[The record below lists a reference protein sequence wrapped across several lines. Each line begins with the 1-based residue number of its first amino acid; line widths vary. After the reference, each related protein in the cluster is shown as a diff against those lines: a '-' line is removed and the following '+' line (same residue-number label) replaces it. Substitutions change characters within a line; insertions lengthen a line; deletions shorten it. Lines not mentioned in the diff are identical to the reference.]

1 MSGDQL
7 VSFTK
12 VTEFDREEEN
22 FPLWKMKFEAI
33 ATLNEFCEA
42 LQPIF
47 RNEMPDKCDE
57 VLQDT
62 DDGEKKK
69 KDAPKKN
76 NLAMSYFTMA
86 FTGDELLCMLE
97 EVKTPRFPGGI
108 AWQLLLDLMDKYQP
122 NDTIGAV
129 HQLNE
134 LMALKLKKG
143 ENPKKLGERIA
154 KIMNKYRSKVDKSQ
168 KVIVV
173 VNCSGK
179 KYVNVILQET
189 A

>member
-1 MSGDQL
+1 M
-7 VSFTK
+7 TK
-12 VTEFDREEEN
+12 FDGEEGN
-22 FPLWKMKFEAI
+22 FLLWKMKFEAI
-33 ATLNEFCEA
+33 ATLKEFCEA

-47 RNEMPDKCDE
+47 RNERPDKCDE
-57 VLQDT
+57 ILQDT
-62 DDGEKKK
+62 DDSEKNK
-69 KDAPKKN
+69 KDALKKN

-86 FTGDELLCMLE
+86 FTGDKLLCMLE
-97 EVKTPRFPGGI
+97 EVKTPKFPGGI
-108 AWQLLLDLMDKYQP
+108 AWQLSLDLMIKYQP

-143 ENPKKLGERIA
+143 ENPKKLGGRIA
-154 KIMNKYRSKVDKSQ
+154 KIMNKYQSKVDESQ